1 MKPVTVPTMRTV
13 APLFR
18 SVAVKSNAAAMVAVH
33 NHPSGDPTPSA
44 ADISMTKS
52 LFEAAKLMDI
62 DLLDHLVIGGGKFI
76 SLKSTGLGFPNGKAP

>member
-1 MKPVTVPTMRTV
+1 
-13 APLFR
+13 
-18 SVAVKSNAAAMVAVH
+18 
-33 NHPSGDPTPSA
+33 
-44 ADISMTKS
+44 MTKS